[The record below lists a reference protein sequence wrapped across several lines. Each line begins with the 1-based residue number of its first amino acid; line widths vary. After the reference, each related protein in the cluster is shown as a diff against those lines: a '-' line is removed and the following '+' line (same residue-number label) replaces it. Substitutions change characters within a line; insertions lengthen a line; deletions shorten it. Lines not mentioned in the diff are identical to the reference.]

1 MINYV
6 TPAEKLV
13 FIINTL
19 SIQRRIVIEIT
30 TPPSTAKLLIT
41 TRKWVA
47 IGRPNIRTRTH
58 EINLESQKKLC
69 DTCSGTAQQRTWVSV
84 KRPIIIKKSQLQSLT
99 CVSLSCILVST
110 VRYLLVAFDLL
121 APGVLHRALC

>member
-58 EINLESQKKLC
+58 EINLESQKK
-69 DTCSGTAQQRTWVSV
+69 
-84 KRPIIIKKSQLQSLT
+84 
-99 CVSLSCILVST
+99 
-110 VRYLLVAFDLL
+110 
-121 APGVLHRALC
+121 